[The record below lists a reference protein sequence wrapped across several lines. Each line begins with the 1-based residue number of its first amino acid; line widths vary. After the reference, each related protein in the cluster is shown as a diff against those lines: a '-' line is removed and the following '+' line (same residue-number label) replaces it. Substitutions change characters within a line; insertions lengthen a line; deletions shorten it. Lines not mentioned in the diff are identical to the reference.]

1 MVSRPFDA
9 RFRPFAMAGSHDPA
23 ARRRIPGGPG
33 YQRIEHSTKTARQVD
48 SRFVGVAYWVVQ
60 LAAWGW
66 QFWWQSTGE
75 AIFASVPYAQ
85 AATVW
90 GGVCLTGIVSTDLLR
105 RLARRLSWLALPT
118 GSLLLRL
125 VLSVLALTL
134 ISYAV
139 VIALSL
145 AVYDSPVA
153 AIYQAIY
160 VKLPLGMQ
168 LYNELYLMLL
178 PMLTWTTV
186 YFSIALI
193 RHRYI
198 IELRH
203 ARMAESLQAAELALL
218 KSQLNPHFL
227 FNALNGVRALIAEE
241 PARAQESVTQLA
253 RTLRYMLDSGREELV
268 TLARELEMV
277 DDYLALESLRL
288 AERLQVMRDI
298 EPRAT
303 TARVPFMLLQA
314 LVENAIKHGIAQLRE
329 GGTLRMSARIV
340 LVDGVSELCI
350 EVENPRPQ
358 TPPVASAEGV
368 GLRNTARRLQL
379 LFGPRARFHL
389 DLSDARVA
397 RATVRLPA

>member
-1 MVSRPFDA
+1 MR
-9 RFRPFAMAGSHDPA
+9 
-23 ARRRIPGGPG
+23 
-33 YQRIEHSTKTARQVD
+33 
-48 SRFVGVAYWVVQ
+48 VAYWAVQ

-75 AIFASVPYAQ
+75 AIFASVPYAK
-85 AATVW
+85 AAVVW
-90 GGVCLTGIVSTDLLR
+90 GSVSLAGIITTDLLR
-105 RLARRLSWLALPT
+105 RLARRLSWLELPT
-118 GSLLLRL
+118 RSLLLRL
-125 VLSVLALTL
+125 TVSVLALTL
-134 ISYAV
+134 ISYASV
-139 VIALSL
+139 TLLSL
-145 AVYDSPVA
+145 AIYGSPVA
-153 AIYQAIY
+153 AIYQVFYAK
-160 VKLPLGMQ
+160 VPLGMQ
-168 LYNELYLMLL
+168 LLNQLRGVLL
-178 PMLTWTTV
+178 PLLTWTTV

-241 PARAQESVTQLA
+241 PARAQQSVTQLA

-288 AERLQVMRDI
+288 AERLRVVRDI
-298 EPRAT
+298 DPRAAT
-303 TARVPFMLLQA
+303 TRVPFMLLQA

-340 LVDGVSELCI
+340 LVDEVAELEL
-350 EVENPRPQ
+350 EVENPRPEP
-358 TPPVASAEGV
+358 PPVASAEGV

-389 DLSDARVA
+389 DLSDARLAKA
-397 RATVRLPA
+397 RVRLPA